1 MKTFD
6 ILWSI
11 DYNRRGGN
19 NMAKRKTHTSTEV
32 KYRWIK
38 ANYKQYTVSFRY
50 DTDRPLID
58 FVEDQKDKGLGT
70 SEIFKEAVESLMKE
84 QG

>member
-1 MKTFD
+1 ME
-6 ILWSI
+6 
-11 DYNRRGGN
+11 
-19 NMAKRKTHTSTEV
+19 KRKTTTSTEV

-50 DTDRPLID
+50 DTDRELID
-58 FVEDQKDKGLGT
+58 FVTEKQEKGLGT

>member
-1 MKTFD
+1 
-6 ILWSI
+6 
-11 DYNRRGGN
+11 
-19 NMAKRKTHTSTEV
+19 MAKRKSYTSTEV

-50 DTDRPLID
+50 DTDRQLID
-58 FVEDQKDKGLGT
+58 YVEGQKEKGLGT
-70 SEIFKEAVESLMKE
+70 SEVFKEAVESLMKE

>member
-1 MKTFD
+1 
-6 ILWSI
+6 
-11 DYNRRGGN
+11 
-19 NMAKRKTHTSTEV
+19 MAKRKTTTSTEV

-50 DTDRPLID
+50 DTDRELID
-58 FVEDQKDKGLGT
+58 YVEAKKDKGLGT